1 MFCTLHIVIYC
12 DEIRLFYREVTQVG
26 NVFNS
31 TPSGLHWRP
40 NYCVILHIVGK
51 NHQKSFNLWQE
62 RCMEVPR
69 ILRWEGYAFGVST
82 SYYNP
87 LRDGVCQF
95 FAVKESFSPLGFLV
109 NHAIFRA
116 ERYVL
121 FLKNGVLDWFWINEI
136 MIMFKWAY

>member
-1 MFCTLHIVIYC
+1 MFLIAPRLDYIEGPTIVLSSTLWERII
-12 DEIRLFYREVTQVG
+12 
-26 NVFNS
+26 
-31 TPSGLHWRP
+31 
-40 NYCVILHIVGK
+40 
-51 NHQKSFNLWQE
+51 KSLLTYDKKDAWKFPE
-62 RCMEVPR
+62 SCA
-69 ILRWEGYAFGVST
+69 GYAYGVST

-121 FLKNGVLDWFWINEI
+121 ILKNGVLD
-136 MIMFKWAY
+136 

>member
-31 TPSGLHWRP
+31 APSGLHWRP

-95 FAVKESFSPLGFLV
+95 FAVKESFSPFGFFGQPCHFQSREV
-109 NHAIFRA
+109 CVIS
-116 ERYVL
+116 
-121 FLKNGVLDWFWINEI
+121 K
-136 MIMFKWAY
+136 KWCSGLILN

>member
-12 DEIRLFYREVTQVG
+12 DGIRLFYREVTQVG

-31 TPSGLHWRP
+31 APSGLHWRP

-95 FAVKESFSPLGFLV
+95 FAVKEPLGFLV

-116 ERYVL
+116 ERYVSI
-121 FLKNGVLDWFWINEI
+121 LKNGVLDWFWINEI